1 MIMEGER
8 EKEIVQ
14 GGRTMDPVT
23 LSEHNTRHLL
33 LLPPPPPPPPLL
45 LLHHLLLL
53 LSLHEII
60 LEDRRKI

>member
-33 LLPPPPPPPPLL
+33 LLPPPPPLL